1 MLIFQTGENIN
12 MRKLSAPII
21 GLQLILLGIFF
32 LPFNSWEGISFLGE
46 YYRDSCFLFFI
57 SAFIIL
63 LFKKKINIPYKNLIF
78 QLLLFFILW
87 AFIATLLNF
96 HNVSEYY
103 FKQTSGAFRFI
114 NQFGSLIIAAV
125 ILPITFY
132 NGFNSFNIER
142 LLILIRK
149 SILISLLIV
158 FLYSIIEVLIV
169 KFDVLWLKKSVL
181 NLFDYFPFT
190 DARTD
195 MRLNRISSVSFEP
208 PALGTYLISIAGW
221 MISYII
227 TEEKRSKYIPS
238 LIILF
243 LGFVSGS
250 RAAFFAI
257 LIQFFVAA
265 LILLRKTQ
273 SKKNIYKI
281 ILITFFSSA
290 VVLGTYNKQIFDYVK
305 QEISSF
311 KLNDSTH
318 ALSNKSRFGI
328 QQAMFKVFLE
338 NPFSGTGYGQQAF
351 ESWKKYP
358 NWAKNNNWE
367 FRLKYLNQND
377 KRFPPGY
384 NLYLRILSE
393 TGIIGMLIFGLLLL
407 QIFLW
412 CFNNL
417 KNKRKIYSFII
428 LVSMIGFSLNWLKM
442 DSFRIYFFWIC
453 LALIFVIEN
462 SKKLSNE

>member
-1 MLIFQTGENIN
+1 M
-12 MRKLSAPII
+12 
-21 GLQLILLGIFF
+21 
-32 LPFNSWEGISFLGE
+32 
-46 YYRDSCFLFFI
+46 
-57 SAFIIL
+57 
-63 LFKKKINIPYKNLIF
+63 
-78 QLLLFFILW
+78 
-87 AFIATLLNF
+87 
-96 HNVSEYY
+96 
-103 FKQTSGAFRFI
+103 
-114 NQFGSLIIAAV
+114 
-125 ILPITFY
+125 PITFY
-132 NGFNSFNIER
+132 NGFKSFSIER

-265 LILLRKTQ
+265 MILLRKTQ

-328 QQAMFKVFLE
+328 QQAMFEVFLE

-417 KNKRKIYSFII
+417 KNKTNIYSFII

-462 SKKLSNE
+462 SK

>member
-1 MLIFQTGENIN
+1 
-12 MRKLSAPII
+12 MRKLSALII

-57 SAFIIL
+57 SAFFIL
-63 LFKKKINIPYKNLIF
+63 LFKKKINIPYNNLIF
-78 QLLLFFILW
+78 QLLLFFISW

-96 HNVSEYY
+96 YNVSEYY
-103 FKQTSGAFRFI
+103 FKQTSGTFRFI
-114 NQFGSLIIAAV
+114 NQFGSLIIAAF

-132 NGFNSFNIER
+132 NGFKSFNIER

-169 KFDVLWLKKSVL
+169 KFDVFWLKKSVL

-195 MRLNRISSVSFEP
+195 MRLNRISAVSFEP

-281 ILITFFSSA
+281 ILIAFFSSA